1 MNAWK
6 ALICCAPALLA
17 GCANGFNRDLLRER
31 LNDGSLQVT
40 DAAIAEARSLKPQL
54 KFPCRIAYCL
64 KPSHRGDWRWS
75 ADDRAALEPLAGM
88 LKREGIAS
96 EVFALPDMLVGKGEL
111 KELQLAAAKC
121 GADVLLVVDGASQ
134 SDSYMNPAAVLYLT
148 IVGGYLVPG
157 SHVDSLFM
165 IEGCLFDVDNGF
177 LYTSAQAEGVGKI
190 VRPSFLIEE
199 KDAITKAK
207 TQAIGKFSDALLR
220 QMKSLP
226 ESVVPPPAPHLTNS
240 PPPAK

>member
-1 MNAWK
+1 
-6 ALICCAPALLA
+6 
-17 GCANGFNRDLLRER
+17 
-31 LNDGSLQVT
+31 
-40 DAAIAEARSLKPQL
+40 
-54 KFPCRIAYCL
+54 
-64 KPSHRGDWRWS
+64 
-75 ADDRAALEPLAGM
+75 M
-88 LKREGIAS
+88 LT
-96 EVFALPDMLVGKGEL
+96 GKGEL

-134 SDSYMNPAAVLYLT
+134 SDRYMNPAAVLYLT

-177 LYTSAQAEGVGKI
+177 LYTSARAEGVGKI

-199 KDAITKAK
+199 KDAIAEAK

-220 QMKSLP
+220 QMQSLP
-226 ESVVPPPAPHLTNS
+226 GAIVATAPHLTNA